1 MRAKRDFWMD
11 VEEQVRHVPA
21 ESAAT
26 LAAAEAAPP
35 GTDLRRFYVFQVVN
49 DFSFTAGIWI
59 IFLQARGFSL
69 AEIGLAESAFHLA
82 PVTLEIPSGSIADVF
97 GRKWSMTLGA
107 LLIAG
112 STALMFMAD
121 SLWLLLPAMYLN
133 GAAYAFRSGAQQAF
147 LFDSMGAAGGEPTGH
162 RFTALLGKLNAVA
175 YVAIAATTA
184 LGATLADR
192 DYALPFGLAVGSG
205 LAAAWLAAGLQ
216 EPARPAEER
225 RGMGGTIVEALRIV
239 RGDGQLSALIVFAA
253 ALWTVSALV
262 HLYAQAVLTE
272 RGLAPSQIGL
282 VLSVTL
288 FTTAIGAWLAG
299 RLIHVRPFRF
309 WTVAATGAIAGSG
322 LLLGGAAIP
331 VAIAGLIVAELF
343 AGAFEP
349 MIAQRVNTAITS
361 AQRATVLSVEGFLYS
376 VTMIWAFP
384 LFGWTAERFG
394 WLAAYGVAGGVV
406 AALLGIFLLIGGGRA
421 VTPAAEPTLSR

>member
-1 MRAKRDFWMD
+1 MD
-11 VEEQVRHVPA
+11 AEEQVRHVPA

-26 LAAAEAAPP
+26 LAAAKAAPP

-97 GRKWSMTLGA
+97 GRKWSMTIGA
-107 LLIAG
+107 LLIAA
-112 STALMFMAD
+112 STALMFVAD

-147 LFDSMGAAGGEPTGH
+147 LFDSMGGEPTGN

-184 LGATLADR
+184 LGATLAER
-192 DYALPFGLAVGSG
+192 DYAVPFGLAVGAG
-205 LAAAWLAAGLQ
+205 LAAAWLAAGLK
-216 EPARPAEER
+216 EPVRPDEER

-239 RGDGQLSALIVFAA
+239 RRDGQLSALIVFAA

-272 RGLAPSQIGL
+272 RGLAPSQIGII
-282 VLSVTL
+282 LSVTL
-288 FTTAIGAWLAG
+288 FSTAIGSWLAG
-299 RLIHVRPFRF
+299 RLSRLYPFRF

-322 LLLGGAAIP
+322 LLLGGAALP
-331 VAIAGLIVAELF
+331 LAVAGLIVAELF

-384 LFGWTAERFG
+384 LFGWTAERYG
-394 WLAAYGVAGGVV
+394 WLPAYGVAGGIV
-406 AALLGIFLLIGGGRA
+406 AALLGVFLLLGGGRS
-421 VTPAAEPTLSR
+421 AAPLIEPTPTG

>member
-1 MRAKRDFWMD
+1 MD
-11 VEEQVRHVPA
+11 AEEQVRHVPA

-26 LAAAEAAPP
+26 LAAVEAAPP
-35 GTDLRRFYVFQVVN
+35 GADLRRFYAFQVVN

-59 IFLQARGFSL
+59 IFLQSRGFSL

-82 PVTLEIPSGSIADVF
+82 PVTLELPSGSIADVL
-97 GRKWSMTLGA
+97 GRKWSMTAGA

-112 STALMFMAD
+112 STALMFVAD

-147 LFDSMGAAGGEPTGH
+147 LFDSLGSEPTGT
-162 RFTALLGKLNAVA
+162 RFTTLLGKLNAVA

-184 LGATLADR
+184 LGATLAER
-192 DYALPFGLAVGSG
+192 DYAWPFGFAIGAG
-205 LAAAWLAAGLQ
+205 LAAAWLAVGLK
-216 EPARPAEER
+216 EPPRPTEGR

-239 RGDGQLSALIVFAA
+239 RRDGQLSALIIFAA

-262 HLYAQAVLTE
+262 HLYAQAVLVE
-272 RGLAPSQIGL
+272 RGLAPSQIGI

-299 RLIHVRPFRF
+299 RLTNLRPFRF
-309 WTVAATGAIAGSG
+309 WTVVATGAIAGSG
-322 LLLGGAAIP
+322 LLLGGASIP
-331 VAIAGLIVAELF
+331 WAVAGLIVAELF

-384 LFGWTAERFG
+384 LFGWTAERYG
-394 WLAAYGVAGGVV
+394 WLPAYGVAGGIV

-421 VTPAAEPTLSR
+421 VTPAAEPTPSG

>member
-1 MRAKRDFWMD
+1 MD
-11 VEEQVRHVPA
+11 AEEQARHVPA

-26 LAAAEAAPP
+26 LAAIASAPP
-35 GTDLRRFYVFQVVN
+35 GTDLRRFYAFQIVN

-59 IFLQARGFSL
+59 IFLQSRGFSL

-82 PVTLEIPSGSIADVF
+82 PVTLELPSGSFADVL
-97 GRKWSMTLGA
+97 GRKWSMTAGA

-112 STALMFMAD
+112 STALMFVAD

-133 GAAYAFRSGAQQAF
+133 GAAYAFRSGAQQAY
-147 LFDSMGAAGGEPTGH
+147 LFDSLGSEPTGN
-162 RFTALLGKLNAVA
+162 RFTSLLGRLNAVA

-184 LGATLADR
+184 VGATLAER
-192 DYALPFGLAVGSG
+192 DYALPFGLAVGAG
-205 LAAAWLAAGLQ
+205 LAAAFLAAGLR
-216 EPARPAEER
+216 EPARPREGR
-225 RGMGGTIVEALRIV
+225 RGMGGTIADALRIV
-239 RGDGQLSALIVFAA
+239 RGNRQLLALIVFAA

-272 RGLAPSQIGL
+272 RGLAPSQIGI
-282 VLSVTL
+282 VLSATL

-299 RLIHVRPFRF
+299 RLTGLRPFRF

-322 LLLGGAAIP
+322 LLLGGASVP
-331 VAIAGLIVAELF
+331 VAVLGLIGAELF

-349 MIAQRVNTAITS
+349 MIAQRVNDVIGS
-361 AQRATVLSVEGFLYS
+361 RERATVLSVEGFLYS

-384 LFGWTAERFG
+384 LFGWTAERYG
-394 WLAAYGVAGGVV
+394 WLAAYGIAAGIVV
-406 AALLGIFLLIGGGRA
+406 ALLVVYLVVGGRA
-421 VTPAAEPTLSR
+421 LASVAPRASG

>member
-1 MRAKRDFWMD
+1 MD
-11 VEEQVRHVPA
+11 AEDQARHVPI

-26 LAAAEAAPP
+26 LAAAAAAPP
-35 GTDLRRFYVFQVVN
+35 GTDLRRFYAFQVIN

-59 IFLQARGFSL
+59 IFLQSRGFSL

-82 PVTLEIPSGSIADVF
+82 PVTLELPSGSFADVL
-97 GRKWSMTLGA
+97 GRKWSMTAGA

-112 STALMFMAD
+112 STTLMFVAD

-147 LFDSMGAAGGEPTGH
+147 LFDSLGEEPSGN
-162 RFTALLGKLNAVA
+162 RFTSLLGRLNAVA

-184 LGATLADR
+184 IGASLAER
-192 DYALPFGLAVGSG
+192 DYALPFGLAVGAG
-205 LAAAWLAAGLQ
+205 LAAAFLAAGLR
-216 EPARPAEER
+216 EPKRPREER

-239 RGDGQLSALIVFAA
+239 RGDRQLLSLIVFAA
-253 ALWTVSALV
+253 TLWTVSALV
-262 HLYAQAVLTE
+262 HLYAQAVLAE
-272 RGLAPSQIGL
+272 RGLTPAQIGL
-282 VLSVTL
+282 VLSATL
-288 FTTAIGAWLAG
+288 FSTALGASLAG
-299 RLIHVRPFRF
+299 RLTSLRPFRF

-322 LLLGGAAIP
+322 LLLGGAPLPLALL
-331 VAIAGLIVAELF
+331 GLVVAELF
-343 AGAFEP
+343 AGVFEP

-384 LFGWTAERFG
+384 LFGWTAERYG
-394 WLAAYGVAGGVV
+394 WLPAYGVAGGVV
-406 AALLGIFLLIGGGRA
+406 VALLGVFLVLGGGRPLVGGGEA
-421 VTPAAEPTLSR
+421 SSP